1 MSEEFRVTSSVP
13 LLHAY
18 HFDVERVSVVHGEET
33 FERDVARPRAAVAI
47 LAINDAGEIGV
58 LRQYRASVDRTTLEI
73 PAGTCHVT
81 GEEPLATA
89 QRELL
94 EEMGC
99 EALSWRLLA
108 RLMVSPGWT
117 DQLMSIYEARDL
129 RFLRR
134 RPEGPEESA
143 ATIEWISPERLRE
156 VLASEPAIEA
166 TMTAALNRVYGT
178 LFD

>member
-1 MSEEFRVTSSVP
+1 VSDEFRVTSTVP
-13 LLHAY
+13 LLHSY
-18 HFDVERVSVVHGEET
+18 VFDVERVTVVHGEQS
-33 FERDVARPRAAVAI
+33 FERDVARHGGAVAI
-47 LAINDAGEIGV
+47 LAINDAGEVGV
-58 LRQYRASVDRTTLEI
+58 LRQYRATVDRTTLEI
-73 PAGTCHVT
+73 PAGTCDVT
-81 GEEPLATA
+81 GEDPLATA
-89 QRELL
+89 QRELA

-129 RFLRR
+129 HLVDR

-143 ATIEWISPERLRE
+143 ASIEWLSPARLRE
-156 VLASEPAIEA
+156 ALENEPAIDA
-166 TMTAALNRVYGT
+166 TMAAALNRVYGT

>member
-1 MSEEFRVTSSVP
+1 MSDEFRVTSTVP
-13 LLHAY
+13 LLHSY
-18 HFDVERVSVVHGEET
+18 VFDVERVTVAHGQES
-33 FERDVARPRAAVAI
+33 FERDVARHGGAVAI

-58 LRQYRASVDRTTLEI
+58 LRQYRATVDRSTLEI
-73 PAGTCHVT
+73 PAGTCDVA
-81 GEEPLATA
+81 GEDPLATA
-89 QRELL
+89 QRELR

-99 EALSWRLLA
+99 EARSWRLLA

-129 RFLRR
+129 RQLER

-143 ATIEWISPERLRE
+143 ATIEWLSPEKLRE
-156 VLASEPAIEA
+156 VLAGEPAIDA
-166 TMTAALNRVYGT
+166 TMAAALNRVYGT